1 MHDRARLDAP
11 EHAAIRLAELAAT
24 LDSRLIAAFAAHA
37 AALVRRAGPELDA
50 AADRFEALQ
59 AWLLAAEASTAAAVS
74 HQAAGLAR
82 RASAS
87 TARAQH
93 FTALCGEVRTPG
105 LASGPEAEQL
115 TRREREVAGLA
126 ASGESNKEIAARLF
140 LSARTVENHLQR
152 IYAKLGVSG
161 RDQLAEA
168 LSGRQD

>member
-1 MHDRARLDAP
+1 MAAGELAKAREVLGAAADRAAASHLWLAEAHLVHDRARLDAP

-105 LASGPEAEQL
+105 LA
-115 TRREREVAGLA
+115 R
-126 ASGESNKEIAARLF
+126 
-140 LSARTVENHLQR
+140 
-152 IYAKLGVSG
+152 
-161 RDQLAEA
+161 A
-168 LSGRQD
+168 LRPSS